1 MPATVNTTLPSDDA
15 ILRTLLDATADLDT
29 AQTLQKTFPAHL
41 LKASPAALAALD
53 QTAHDLHATQ
63 VRVDKDLLALKP
75 LPAFCIDEL
84 HMALRGKWPAVTFDV
99 EKDFLSLPGVDCGCP
114 ATSIDENGIQT
125 FPHATPTLLQA
136 AMQNFT
142 ESEATDTFPEGS
154 FIRISSAAQGVS
166 GLTPVAFAK
175 LCRELDLGKRYQEHF
190 QKVFGLRDS
199 DGTVIAT
206 SAMTRDIAKLKK
218 QLLQLDMQQAAL
230 KGHITAATRQVLQKL
245 IDVDGV
251 LSNEIILYDK
261 LPMTMQ
267 GVQIL
272 DSCIWGV
279 VVFSSRSVEL
289 YPSERCLVYMA
300 GEPQR
305 PLYEYPSFTAF
316 KQHLTQQLQ
325 VASFKEYFANSL
337 DEDNKADFFKT
348 FADSVDPG
356 FVKQWPMTVPLFE
369 FMVQSHVGKLQLDAR
384 KLAVPTA
391 DIDEEVRKKRLLD
404 FLQLGVTVLSV
415 AGLFV
420 PVLGQLMMGVAVG
433 QMLAEVYE
441 GVEDWRRGDHQQ
453 ALAHLLSVA
462 ENIAAMAAFAGG
474 QKALGALGKKL
485 LQAHPQFFA
494 QFRAITNGAGQPRLW
509 KPDLAPYEHAL
520 PTGVTIAADSKDLY
534 QIGEKTMGRVDHR
547 IFAGDYAADS
557 KVWRLQHA
565 RRAQAYA
572 PQITR
577 HIEGGWRLPAEEP
590 EEWGSI
596 AYALKR
602 IDPSLSEFADSD
614 LDMLRRLCGI
624 PPEELHQAFT
634 DNVSLPVR
642 LRETVERARLAR
654 RLRSLSNELQRGEIH
669 SGQAVEEQLQA
680 LPKLAGWP
688 TDRYIEVIDAE
699 GDVSATYPKT
709 KVLDESLAVVVDED
723 RLARGELLQSI
734 VDGLYQSEV
743 DALLGTKV
751 EKNLEHSALA
761 KKLGAALKTDHR
773 AAFERMYQR
782 YDQSDA
788 DEVLKMRKVFAGIP
802 ARYAKRLID
811 QAPSVQ
817 RQRLRTNGRVAL
829 KLGQNVRSANAQV
842 RLDRAL
848 AGFHWPRL
856 ANDDTDKLAIQLLP
870 RLGGWDSQV
879 RLEIR
884 DKTLTGPILQAI
896 GEESATV
903 SKKCSLV
910 KSATGYEAFD
920 GNGKS
925 HGKVAAGPNALFDA
939 ILKAVPTKQ
948 PKAVASSADT
958 LPTDAAGL
966 RSQLLEKALGER
978 EATARTLVDGE
989 SAPAEVEP
997 ACVQGD
1003 QPAVNKHPSA
1013 LLRKVRKLY
1022 PRMTEAQASE
1032 FIDGLGGD
1040 ALSRALRVK
1049 ALRGDLESLRDAL
1062 FTWSEDIDAMNT
1074 VGGDLAEVRHS
1085 RRTVA
1090 ELIENG
1096 FRRFYQ
1102 ANNEN
1107 GKAVGVLNLDGM
1119 RVGKLPTLPP
1129 GISFDH
1135 IQQLSMRNM
1144 ALDDDV
1150 AYFLKSFKQL
1160 QSLEL
1165 DDNAMTRLPEVLSHM
1180 PDLNRLSLAGNKIRL
1195 TEQTLKKLNG
1205 LVELEH
1211 LNLNKNPLDATP
1223 DVARM
1228 LNLRRLLL
1236 RDTGITELPKG
1247 FSRLPYLEWAD
1258 LSENSIKLLPQWLF
1272 KTSRRFS
1279 QALNLRFNP
1288 LDDPSKTFLETYR
1301 DNVGV
1306 GMGYL
1311 QDDIARLDE
1320 QTARS
1325 LWLPEDVGPQGLERE
1340 RIWNAF
1346 KDDTRAEG
1354 LFRLL
1359 AELGNTA
1366 DSEKIKDD
1374 LRLRVWNVLKAAE
1387 RDAQLCDQLLNL
1399 AASPINCTDS
1409 AAINFSYLE
1418 VAVEVERITSVAGGK
1433 ITSAKPLLK
1442 LGRGLFRLEQLN
1454 EIAREHAAK
1463 FPRFDPLEVNL
1474 AYRTGLAKTLDLPSQ
1489 PQHMRYGS
1497 LAGVTQADLDVAQ
1510 NRVNTAELS
1519 PKWLQFMSKQAF
1531 WQDYLQRTFPRQ
1543 FAPVEDKFAPRLT
1556 ALDEKSSSVPDAD
1569 YLSQAEIIKAEREQ
1583 ALEAVLTR
1591 LTNEALR
1598 IEELGLCAGP
1608 DD

>member
-1 MPATVNTTLPSDDA
+1 MPATVNTTAPSDDA
-15 ILRTLLDATADLDT
+15 ILRTLLAATADLDT
-29 AQTLQKTFPAHL
+29 AQTLQKTLPAYL
-41 LKASPAALAALD
+41 LKASPAALATLD
-53 QTAHDLHATQ
+53 QTARDLHATQ
-63 VRVDKDLLALKP
+63 LLVDKELLALKP
-75 LPAFCIDEL
+75 LHSFCIDQL
-84 HMALRGKWPAVTFDV
+84 HTALGNKWPSVTFDV

-114 ATSIDENGIQT
+114 ATSTDEHGIQT
-125 FPHATPTLLQA
+125 FPHATPSLLQA
-136 AMQNFT
+136 AMQNF
-142 ESEATDTFPEGS
+142 SEDEAADTFPQGS

-166 GLTPVAFAK
+166 GLTPVAFAR

-190 QKVFGLRDS
+190 AQVFGLRDS
-199 DGTVIAT
+199 DGKVIAT
-206 SAMTRDIAKLKK
+206 STMTCDIAKLKK
-218 QLLQLDMQQAAL
+218 RLFQLDLQLAGL
-230 KGHITAATRQVLQKL
+230 RKHIPDTTQQVLQKL
-245 IDVDGV
+245 LDNDGV
-251 LSNEIILYDK
+251 IPPKTVLYNKQAMILQGIK
-261 LPMTMQ
+261 L
-267 GVQIL
+267 L

-279 VVFSSRSVEL
+279 VVFSSRSVAL
-289 YPSERCLVYMA
+289 YPNERCVVYMP

-305 PLYEYPSFTAF
+305 PLYEYSSFKAF
-316 KQHLTQQLQ
+316 KQYLTQQLQ
-325 VASFKEYFANSL
+325 VKGYKDYFANSL
-337 DEDNKADFFKT
+337 DEDDKADFFKT
-348 FADSVDPG
+348 FADSKDLATVE
-356 FVKQWPMTVPLFE
+356 QWPISVGLFE
-369 FMVQSHVGKLQLDAR
+369 FMVQSHVGKLQTDAR
-384 KLAVPTA
+384 KLAVPTD
-391 DIDEEVRKKRLLD
+391 DIDEEVRQKRLLD
-404 FLQLGVTVLSV
+404 FLQLGVTVVSV

-433 QMLAEVYE
+433 QMLGEIYE

-453 ALAHLLSVA
+453 ALSHLLSVV
-462 ENIAAMAAFAGG
+462 ENIAAMAAFAGA
-474 QKALGALGKKL
+474 QKAIGALGKKL
-485 LQAHPQFFA
+485 LQAHPEFFA
-494 QFRAITNGAGQPRLW
+494 QFSAIINGAGQPRLW
-509 KPDLAPYEHAL
+509 KHDLAPYEHSL
-520 PTGVTIAADSKDLY
+520 PTGFTIAADSKDFY

-565 RRAQAYA
+565 RRAQAYV

-590 EEWGSI
+590 EEWGST

-602 IDPSLSEFADSD
+602 IDPQLSEFADTD
-614 LDMLRRLCGI
+614 LDMLRRLCDV
-624 PPEELHQAFT
+624 PPEELHEAFL
-634 DNVSLPVR
+634 DNVSLSVR

-654 RLRSLSNELQRGEIH
+654 QLRSLSNELQRGEVH
-669 SGQAVEEQLQA
+669 SGQPVEEQLQT
-680 LPKLAGWP
+680 LPTMKGWP

-699 GDVSATYPKT
+699 GDVSATYPET
-709 KVLDESLAVVVDED
+709 KLLDESLAVVVDED
-723 RLARGELLQSI
+723 KLARGELLQSI
-734 VDGLYQSEV
+734 IDGLYQSEV

-751 EKNLEHSALA
+751 EKNLQHSALA
-761 KKLGAALKTDHR
+761 KKLGSALKTDHR
-773 AAFERMYQR
+773 ATFERMYQR

-788 DEVLKMRKVFAGIP
+788 DDVLKLRKVFADIP
-802 ARYAKRLID
+802 ARYAKKLIE

-817 RQRLRTNGRVAL
+817 RQSLRANGRVAL
-829 KLGQNVRSANAQV
+829 QLGQHVRTASARI

-870 RLGGWDSQV
+870 RLSGWDSQV

-896 GEESATV
+896 GGESALAG
-903 SKKCSLV
+903 KKCSLV

-925 HGKVAAGPNALFDA
+925 QGKVAAGPNALFDA
-939 ILKAVPTKQ
+939 ILKAVPTRQ
-948 PKAVASSADT
+948 PKAVARSVDT

-978 EATARTLVDGE
+978 EATARTLIDDE
-989 SAPAEVEP
+989 SALLEAEP

-1003 QPAVNKHPSA
+1003 QPAVQKHPSA

-1040 ALSRALRVK
+1040 ALSRAMRVK
-1049 ALRGDLESLRDAL
+1049 ALRRDLDSLRDAL

-1074 VGGDLAEVRHS
+1074 VGGDLAELRHS
-1085 RRTVA
+1085 RRTFA

-1160 QSLEL
+1160 QLLEL

-1180 PDLNRLSLAGNKIRL
+1180 PGLNSLSLARNKIRL

-1205 LVELEH
+1205 LHTLEH
-1211 LNLNKNPLDATP
+1211 LNLNENALGATP

-1228 LNLRRLLL
+1228 FNLRRLLL
-1236 RDTGITELPKG
+1236 EQTGISEIPEGLSHL
-1247 FSRLPYLEWAD
+1247 FYLEWVD
-1258 LSENSIKLLPQWLF
+1258 LKNNQIKNLPGWLF
-1272 KTSRRFS
+1272 TTPRRFS
-1279 QALNLRFNP
+1279 QALNLEGNK
-1288 LDDPSKTFLETYR
+1288 LSEPSATYLKTYR
-1301 DNVGV
+1301 DNFGV
-1306 GMGYL
+1306 GMGVIP
-1311 QDDIARLDE
+1311 DDIVRLNE
-1320 QTARS
+1320 QQSRD
-1325 LWLPEDVGPQGLERE
+1325 LWLPEQTDAMFGRRE

-1346 KDDTRAEG
+1346 KDDTNAEG
-1354 LFRLL
+1354 LFHLL

-1366 DSEKIKDD
+1366 DSEKVNAD
-1374 LRLRVWNVLKAAE
+1374 LRRRVWAVLEAAE
-1387 RDAQLCDQLLNL
+1387 NDAVLCDRLLNI

-1409 AAINFSYLE
+1409 AAMNFSHLE
-1418 VAVEVERITSVAGGK
+1418 VAVEVARVTRLAGGE
-1433 ITSAKPLLK
+1433 ITRAKPLLE
-1442 LGRGLFRLEQLN
+1442 LGRGLFRLAQLD
-1454 EIAREHAAK
+1454 EIAAEHAGK
-1463 FPRFDPLEVNL
+1463 FPSLDPLEVSL
-1474 AYRTGLAKTLDLPSQ
+1474 AYRIGLAETLDLPGQ
-1489 PQHMRYGS
+1489 AQHMRYGT
-1497 LAGVTQADLDVAQ
+1497 LAGVTKADLEVAK

-1519 PKWLQFMSKQAF
+1519 PKWLKFMSEQPF
-1531 WQDYLQRTFPRQ
+1531 WKDYLRRGYPRQ
-1543 FAPVEDKFAPRLT
+1543 FAPVDNKWAPKMT
-1556 ALDEKSSSVPDAD
+1556 ALDEKSSSLSDAD
-1569 YLSQAEIIKAEREQ
+1569 YLSQAEIIKAEREK
-1583 ALEAVLTR
+1583 ALEEVFTR
-1591 LTNEALR
+1591 LTDDALR
-1598 IEELGLCAGP
+1598 IADLGLCARP